1 VSVTAE
7 LMSKTLQEYLSYSG
21 ISGDTVDRKTPPK
34 RSLDGAPARN
44 LVTTARSERRLRL
57 RRP

>member
-21 ISGDTVDRKTPPK
+21 IFGDTVNRKAPPK
-34 RSLDGAPARN
+34 RSLDGAPAQN
-44 LVTTARSERRLRL
+44 LVATA
-57 RRP
+57 